1 MNTNKEKDLERY
13 NVAKAGGEKYVG
25 QEAFD
30 LLAKEAFGLIHT
42 KSDEGHIHA
51 LKDLT
56 DDATHRL
63 VTDVE
68 KAEWNRKAQVHELE
82 KTDLAQADTTLLA
95 TVQTPKDRDIAV
107 IKTRVDE
114 KDYEYSAYI
123 YLTDKWVALNGMV
136 DADKVILRSDITL
149 AGNYTQVGNLTKGQT
164 ATAKFAVKGKS
175 VAAALLEILSK
186 REQPRITANPAVSG
200 FALAGAKAVEVGTKL
215 TAAQFSGAKLSAG
228 SYTYGP
234 ATGITAQS
242 YKVDR
247 VCDPASLSKE
257 NVAQAAAGEDNNNAT
272 GFIIG
277 DDTGYASNV
286 VKSLK
291 YKITINHNEGAQA
304 VDNLGSPSNPVV
316 KIQAGSKSQETASYT
331 GFRKYFYGT
340 TTDTVQLTS
349 DIVRG
354 ITNSTAGYRAQT
366 LTVQVPAG
374 AARVIVACVATA
386 KGVTKVINK
395 TALNA
400 DITATFVKSTLA
412 VEGAGGYKAVDY
424 NVWVF
429 QPASPFENA
438 ATLEVTLG

>member
-1 MNTNKEKDLERY
+1 MSTKEKDLERY
-13 NVAKAGGEKYVG
+13 NVARATGEKYVG
-25 QEAFD
+25 QQAFD
-30 LLAKEAFGLIHT
+30 LLAKETFAAIHT
-42 KSDEGHIHA
+42 KSNEGHIHA

-56 DDATHRL
+56 ADATHRL
-63 VTDVE
+63 VTDAE

-82 KTDLAQADTTLLA
+82 KTDLAQADTVLLA
-95 TVQTPKDRDIAV
+95 TVKTPKDRDIAV
-107 IKTRVDE
+107 IKTTVDE

-136 DADKVILRSDITL
+136 DADKVILRNDITL

-200 FALAGAKAVEVGTKL
+200 FTLSGAKAVEVGTKI
-215 TAAQFSGAKLSAG
+215 TTAQFSGAKLSTG

-234 ATGITAQS
+234 DTGIVAQS

-247 VCDPASLSKE
+247 VCDPAGLSKD
-257 NVAQAAAGEDNNNAT
+257 NVAQAATGEDNNNAT

-277 DDTGYASNV
+277 DDTSYASNV

-291 YKITINHNEGAQA
+291 YKVTVNHNEGAQA
-304 VDNLGSPSNPVV
+304 VDNLGSPSNPPI
-316 KIQAGSKSQETASYT
+316 KIQAGAKSQETAAYT

-340 TTDTVQLTS
+340 TTDKVALTS

-354 ITNSTAGYRAQT
+354 LTNSTGAYRAQT

-374 AARVIVACVATA
+374 AARVIVACIGTA

-395 TALNA
+395 SALNA
-400 DITATFVKSTLA
+400 DVTSTFVKSTLA

-429 QPASPFENA
+429 VPASPFEKA

>member
-1 MNTNKEKDLERY
+1 MSTKEKDLERY
-13 NVAKAGGEKYVG
+13 NVARASGEKYVG
-25 QEAFD
+25 QQAFN
-30 LLAKEAFGLIHT
+30 LLAKETFAAIHT
-42 KSDEGHIHA
+42 KSNEGHIHA

-56 DDATHRL
+56 ADADHRL
-63 VTDVE
+63 VTDAE

-82 KTDLAQADTTLLA
+82 KTDLAQADTALLA
-95 TVQTPKDRDIAV
+95 TVKTPKDRDIAV
-107 IKTRVDE
+107 IKTTVDE

-164 ATAKFAVKGKS
+164 ATKKFEVKGKS

-186 REQPRITANPAVSG
+186 REQPSITSNPAVSG
-200 FALAGAKAVEVGTKL
+200 FTLSGAKAVEVGTKI
-215 TAAQFSGAKLSAG
+215 TSAQFSGAKLSTG

-234 ATGITAQS
+234 ETGITAQT

-247 VCDPASLSKE
+247 ICDPAGLSKD

-277 DDTGYASNV
+277 DDPSHASNC

-291 YKITINHNEGAQA
+291 YKVTITHNAGAKA
-304 VDNLGSPSNPVV
+304 VDNLGSPSDPPIQ
-316 KIQAGSKSQETASYT
+316 IQAGSKSQETAAYT
-331 GFRKYFYGT
+331 GFRKYFHGT

-354 ITNSTAGYRAQT
+354 LTNSTGAYRAQT
-366 LTVQVPAG
+366 LTLQVQKG
-374 AARVIVACVATA
+374 AARVIVACIGTA
-386 KGVTKVINK
+386 RGVTKVINK
-395 TALNA
+395 SALNA
-400 DITATFVKSTLA
+400 DITETFKKSTLA

-429 QPASPFENA
+429 IPASPFENP